1 MKIDPQEFKWFYSIF
16 VFSNQ
21 IMNCLMQK
29 MWEELNWDNNR
40 FIVTERRTNMKQMM
54 CKLYHMSRYRSPFR
68 WDNEIKRSKT
78 PYKQRRC
85 RIIFLQIV
93 YELLCLSVNN
103 DTISKIRWK
112 LICPTIEVEAYL
124 KQEGRAM
131 NITILPDDW
140 LETCNDVKWLRVN
153 LAYLYISTDFSIYLW
168 DLVRAFFTLFLCF
181 SACCQ
186 PKVWFLQ

>member
-1 MKIDPQEFKWFYSIF
+1 M
-16 VFSNQ
+16 SN
-21 IMNCLMQK
+21 N
-29 MWEELNWDNNR
+29 
-40 FIVTERRTNMKQMM
+40 
-54 CKLYHMSRYRSPFR
+54 
-68 WDNEIKRSKT
+68 
-78 PYKQRRC
+78 
-85 RIIFLQIV
+85 FLQIV
-93 YELLCLSVNN
+93 YELFCLSVNN

-168 DLVRAFFTLFLCF
+168 DLVRAFLHCSYAFQHVV
-181 SACCQ
+181 S
-186 PKVWFLQ
+186 PKCGFCSNDKINQRSLEFWLWSDLDIQRYRRDKDEIDKSRISLKLITCSLHHDRQSRS